1 MKQRRTSFPFPY
13 LEREGRKRSKDV
25 RPEGKILVIFPS
37 TWVWPLVHSPS
48 HDARFHLL
56 RFSVVPSKGDSNI
69 PDIVRTPCHPII
81 SSSSFFFL
89 LRCARPVIT
98 KLAFN
103 EGWRCCCCC
112 CCCEGSSYT
121 RQSGEK
127 CRMYARRALS
137 FSSWA
142 LAAFPRFSTRRG
154 ARFACH
160 RRKPFSS
167 GPWRATGNENTR
179 GAHRLSFIFN
189 ARYILAG
196 SLWVFRAYIDETR
209 FLLAAWG
216 DSEFDFAPLW
226 SPEYIFN

>member
-1 MKQRRTSFPFPY
+1 MLVSTYYDSALYP
-13 LEREGRKRSKDV
+13 RKET
-25 RPEGKILVIFPS
+25 PILRILYEHHATRLF
-37 TWVWPLVHSPS
+37 
-48 HDARFHLL
+48 
-56 RFSVVPSKGDSNI
+56 
-69 PDIVRTPCHPII
+69 

-103 EGWRCCCCC
+103 EGWRCCCC

-196 SLWVFRAYIDETR
+196 SL
-209 FLLAAWG
+209 
-216 DSEFDFAPLW
+216 
-226 SPEYIFN
+226 

>member
-1 MKQRRTSFPFPY
+1 MGLTSGPQPFSRCSFPLITIQRCT
-13 LEREGRKRSKDV
+13 LERRLQYSGYCTNTM
-25 RPEGKILVIFPS
+25 P
-37 TWVWPLVHSPS
+37 
-48 HDARFHLL
+48 
-56 RFSVVPSKGDSNI
+56 
-69 PDIVRTPCHPII
+69 PDYFFFF
-81 SSSSFFFL
+81 FFFL

-196 SLWVFRAYIDETR
+196 SL
-209 FLLAAWG
+209 
-216 DSEFDFAPLW
+216 
-226 SPEYIFN
+226 

>member
-1 MKQRRTSFPFPY
+1 MLVSTYYDSALYP
-13 LEREGRKRSKDV
+13 RKETPIFR
-25 RPEGKILVIFPS
+25 ILYEHHATRLF
-37 TWVWPLVHSPS
+37 
-48 HDARFHLL
+48 
-56 RFSVVPSKGDSNI
+56 
-69 PDIVRTPCHPII
+69 
-81 SSSSFFFL
+81 SSSFFFFSL

-103 EGWRCCCCC
+103 EGWRCCCCG
-112 CCCEGSSYT
+112 GSSYT

-142 LAAFPRFSTRRG
+142 LATFPRFSTRRG

-196 SLWVFRAYIDETR
+196 SL
-209 FLLAAWG
+209 
-216 DSEFDFAPLW
+216 
-226 SPEYIFN
+226 